1 MLFAVGHGACH
12 PAAEECGW
20 SITTNSVS
28 STPVGSLVRPGSGED
43 RADMGKKR
51 TTSKMDVD
59 DAAPT
64 QQKEEEAKGG
74 DADGAEDMTTQGL
87 TGKEKKK
94 AEWLTRQQLKQ
105 KVGAIK
111 KERCGPQFLPPNPNC
126 QRRMR
131 GGCTIPLSSCTAG
144 RHCWFRGLRGW
155 GGHTAAVL
163 GMLLLGAVRLAISCC
178 LGWRLQ
184 TAT

>member
-1 MLFAVGHGACH
+1 
-12 PAAEECGW
+12 
-20 SITTNSVS
+20 
-28 STPVGSLVRPGSGED
+28 
-43 RADMGKKR
+43 MGKKR

-111 KERCGPQFLPPNPNC
+111 KERCGPSSSLQTLIAK
-126 QRRMR
+126 
-131 GGCTIPLSSCTAG
+131 GGCVAAVPSHSRRVQLAGTAG
-144 RHCWFRGLRGW
+144 SEGFGD
-155 GGHTAAVL
+155 
-163 GMLLLGAVRLAISCC
+163 GAGIRQQCSGCC
-178 LGWRLQ
+178 C
-184 TAT
+184 